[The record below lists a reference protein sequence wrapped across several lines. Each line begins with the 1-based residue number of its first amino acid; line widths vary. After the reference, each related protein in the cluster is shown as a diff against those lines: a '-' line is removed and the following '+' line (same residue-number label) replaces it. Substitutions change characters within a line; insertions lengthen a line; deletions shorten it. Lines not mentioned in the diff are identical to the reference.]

1 MSKKFRTKVIKLD
14 KRQPQENIIRNASKL
29 IRSGEIVAFP
39 TETVYGL
46 GANALNP
53 TSVSKIFE
61 IKGRPADNP
70 LIIHVADMAMLE
82 SLVIKIPPKAQRIIK
97 KFWPGP
103 ITLVLKKSKIVP
115 EITTGGLNTVAVRMP
130 KNKIARELIKK
141 SGIPIAAPSANISGR
156 PSPTTAI
163 HVRDDLAGKIR
174 LILDGGSTRIGI
186 ESTVIDMTRNIPVI
200 LRPGGISKEKIEN
213 EIGKVCIH
221 DSLLGNKGRKL
232 IIHRSPGMKYQH
244 YSPKA
249 KVMLVEGPEN
259 LVKTKIIQ
267 LSEKLEAEGK
277 NVRIMT
283 ASKSL
288 NVNPKKIQY
297 MGSTFETI
305 ARNLFANLRQ
315 ADKDNIDV
323 IIVQGIQ
330 YRNTGFAIMNR
341 LKKAASTK
349 IDTRPKKNQ
358 ALTHS

>member
-1 MSKKFRTKVIKLD
+1 MKKKFRTEIMKLD
-14 KRQPQENIIRNASKL
+14 EKRPDENIIRNASKL
-29 IRSGEIVAFP
+29 ICGGEIVAFP

-46 GANALNP
+46 GGNALNP
-53 TSVSKIFE
+53 SSVSKIFE
-61 IKGRPADNP
+61 IKGRPPDNP
-70 LIIHVADMAMLE
+70 LIVHVADMTMLE

-115 EITTGGLNTVAVRMP
+115 EITTGGLDTVAVRMP

-156 PSPTTAI
+156 PSPTAAI
-163 HVRDDLAGKIR
+163 HVKDDLAGKIG

-186 ESTVIDMTRNIPVI
+186 ESTVIDMTRHIPVI
-200 LRPGGISKEKIEN
+200 LRPGSISKETIEN
-213 EIGKVCIH
+213 EIGIVCLH
-221 DSLLGNKGRKL
+221 DSLLGNNGRKL
-232 IIHRSPGMKYQH
+232 SVHRSPGMKYQH

-249 KVMLVEGPEN
+249 KVMLIEGPESH
-259 LVKTKIIQ
+259 VKTKIIQ
-267 LSEKLEAEGK
+267 LSKKLESEGK

-288 NVNPKKIQY
+288 KVNPKKIQY
-297 MGSTFETI
+297 LGSTLETI

-330 YRNTGFAIMNR
+330 YKKTGLAIMNR
-341 LKKAASTK
+341 LNKAAT
-349 IDTRPKKNQ
+349 TRINVHTKKNQ
-358 ALTHS
+358 ALTQS